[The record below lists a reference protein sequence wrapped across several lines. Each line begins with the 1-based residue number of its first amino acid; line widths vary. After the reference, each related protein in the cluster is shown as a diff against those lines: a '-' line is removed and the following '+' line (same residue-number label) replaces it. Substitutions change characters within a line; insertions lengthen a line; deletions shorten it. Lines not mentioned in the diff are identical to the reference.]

1 MQRNDLALNNCG
13 VILTEDHEYWLGDK
27 RLTGITGIISR
38 QLFPDKYKSVPD
50 KVLKAAAAR
59 GTKVHED
66 LQIYDMFGE
75 INSEEARLYAQL
87 KEDIGFET
95 IDSEYIVTDYTDF
108 ATPIDKLLRFKD
120 TPNGSVDLGDVKNT
134 ASLDKESLSWQL
146 SICKYLFNIVN
157 PDIPVN
163 KLYAIWTR
171 NGVSLHPIDEIPQE
185 EVIEL
190 LNCEREGRQYVKKN
204 LLTVNDQKAIE
215 IVKKMSDV
223 LVEIAELE
231 AKRDAFKQQLEEMFE
246 QYGVEKWD
254 NDYFSITRV
263 AGFTR
268 ETFDGKRFK
277 KEHPELHKQYVKQT
291 EVKSSIRI
299 KIKN

>member
-1 MQRNDLALNNCG
+1 MCIRD
-13 VILTEDHEYWLGDK
+13 
-27 RLTGITGIISR
+27 R
-38 QLFPDKYKSVPD
+38 
-50 KVLKAAAAR
+50 
-59 GTKVHED
+59 
-66 LQIYDMFGE
+66 
-75 INSEEARLYAQL
+75 L

-277 KEHPELHKQYVKQT
+277 EEHPEQMC
-291 EVKSSIRI
+291 IRDRRLKAI
-299 KIKN
+299 

>member
-87 KEDIGFET
+87 KEDSGFET

-190 LNCEREGRQYVKKN
+190 LNCERQGMQYIRKDVA
-204 LLTVNDQKAIE
+204 TVEDEKAIE
-215 IVKKMSDV
+215 VVRQMSEV

-231 AKRDAFKQQLEEMFE
+231 AKRDAFKQQLEGMFE

-254 NDYFSITRV
+254 NEYFTISRV
-263 AGFTR
+263 DAYTKEVF
-268 ETFDGKRFK
+268 ESK
-277 KEHPELHKQYVKQT
+277 KLKEDDIDLYNKYVKQT
-291 EVKSSIRI
+291 EVKPSIRI
-299 KIKN
+299 KLK

>member
-13 VILTEDHEYWLGDK
+13 VILTENHEYWLGDK

-38 QLFPDKYKSVPD
+38 QLFPDKYRAVPD

-66 LQIYDMFGE
+66 LQVYDMFGE

-87 KEDIGFET
+87 KEDSGFET

-108 ATPIDKLLRFKD
+108 ATPIDKLLRFND
-120 TPNGSVDLGDVKNT
+120 TPIGAVDLGDVKNT
-134 ASLDKESLSWQL
+134 AALDKESLSWQL
-146 SICKYLFNIVN
+146 SICKYLFNIIN

-171 NGVSLHPIDEIPQE
+171 NGVSLHPVDEIPQE

-204 LLTVNDQKAIE
+204 LLTVNDHKAIE

-223 LVEIAELE
+223 LVEIAKLE
-231 AKRDAFKQQLEEMFE
+231 VKRDTFNQQLIEMFE
-246 QYGVEKWD
+246 QYGVSRWD
-254 NDYFSITRV
+254 NDYFTISKVDAYTK
-263 AGFTR
+263 

-277 KEHPELHKQYVKQT
+277 EEHPELHKEYVKQT
-291 EVKSSIRI
+291 KVKPSVRI
-299 KIKN
+299 KLK

>member
-87 KEDIGFET
+87 KEDSGFET
-95 IDSEYIVTDYTDF
+95 IDSEYIVTDYADF
-108 ATPIDKLLRFKD
+108 ATPIDKLIYFQD
-120 TPNGSVDLGDVKNT
+120 TPYGAVDLADVKNT
-134 ASLDKESLSWQL
+134 RVLDKESLSWQL
-146 SICKYLFNIVN
+146 SINKYLFNIVN

-171 NGVSLHPIDEIPQE
+171 NGVSLHEIEEIPQE

-190 LNCEREGRQYVKKN
+190 LNCEREGRQYIRKDVV
-204 LLTVNDQKAIE
+204 TVADEKAIAVVRE
-215 IVKKMSDV
+215 LSSV

-231 AKRDAFKQQLEEMFE
+231 AKRDAMKKGLEDMFE
-246 QYGVEKWD
+246 QFGVEKWETD
-254 NDYFSITRV
+254 AFTITRV
-263 AGFTR
+263 KGSTR
-268 ETFDGKRFK
+268 ETFDSKKFK
-277 KEHPELHKQYVKQT
+277 ENNPELYAEYVKT
-291 EVKSSIRI
+291 SEVKPTIRI
-299 KIKN
+299 KLK